1 MHACFPDQKKDYHCE
16 KASPKMESRTAK
28 HGDKEHRTV
37 QYATPYN
44 HYTCNVRIMHV
55 VCRANMASFS
65 GLHTQTLH
73 GMRRPENKATY
84 CRVGLYTDLLHSF
97 PSSAIPTSHY
107 NFILVMLL
115 IVVIVSSG
123 WKSCCNSYCKSSD
136 CRKESCEQAA
146 RELQH
151 EVGQRQC
158 ATARGWRP
166 CATGTD
172 QHLS

>member
-1 MHACFPDQKKDYHCE
+1 M
-16 KASPKMESRTAK
+16 
-28 HGDKEHRTV
+28 

-44 HYTCNVRIMHV
+44 HYTCNVHIIHV

-123 WKSCCNSYCKSSD
+123 WKSCCKSYCKSSD
-136 CRKESCEQAA
+136 CRKESCEQCERTAA
-146 RELQH
+146 R
-151 EVGQRQC
+151 G
-158 ATARGWRP
+158 RP
-166 CATGTD
+166 ETMCYSTRMETMCYWYRPTSQLMFCG
-172 QHLS
+172 LV